1 MKKIIT
7 ISFCLLVLV
16 SGCMNPSGQTAR
28 ERELADKEEYLKL
41 KEQELLN
48 KEKQELEEQK
58 KALEAEKAKLGEIKS
73 APKKSEPVP
82 AEPQVLTQ
90 PAASPDAFVGG
101 FLRDLGGQQFAKAY
115 SKCDMPHL
123 KSYKSL
129 SYFSSIN
136 AYGGITRI
144 DAKKLRVENESVEK
158 AKVYAF
164 YYAEDPYNKNGD
176 YEQYF
181 HLTNK
186 GGQWKITR
194 IETINMRQ
202 Y

>member
-1 MKKIIT
+1 MKRSIT
-7 ISFCLLVLV
+7 ILFCLIMLTA
-16 SGCMNPSGQTAR
+16 CMNPSGQTAK

-41 KEQELLN
+41 KEKEMLD
-48 KEKQELEEQK
+48 KEKRELEEQK
-58 KALEAEKAKLGEIKS
+58 KELEAEKAKLNESKS
-73 APKKSEPVP
+73 TPKETRPVP
-82 AEPQVLTQ
+82 TNSPVIT
-90 PAASPDAFVGG
+90 PPTASPDAFVGG
-101 FLRDLGGQQFAKAY
+101 FLRDLGGQQFSKAY
-115 SKCDMPHL
+115 AKCAMPHL

-136 AYGGITRI
+136 AYGGITRV
-144 DAKKLRVENESVEK
+144 DTKTLRVENESAEK
-158 AKVYAF
+158 AKVYAL
-164 YYAEDPYNKNGD
+164 YYAEDPYNKNGN

-186 GGQWKITR
+186 GGEWKITK

>member
-1 MKKIIT
+1 MKRMNIIY
-7 ISFCLLVLV
+7 FCLLLLLF
-16 SGCMNPSGQTAR
+16 GCINPSGQTAR

-73 APKKSEPVP
+73 APQKPVP
-82 AEPQVLTQ
+82 PEPQVLTQ
-90 PAASPDAFVGG
+90 PVASPDAFVGG

-136 AYGGITRI
+136 AYGGITHI
-144 DAKKLRVENESVEK
+144 NTKKLRVENESVEK